1 MRIYTTIAPCPSCH
15 QMHDFYVETI
25 GCPGSLDAF
34 VFTCPTNSLTTVFA
48 QEVAWVSGRIEEN
61 GVKLKKA

>member
-1 MRIYTTIAPCPSCH
+1 
-15 QMHDFYVETI
+15 MHDFYVETI